1 VDLSSPFTRPG
12 TGFLASL
19 LVPSDRDYAY
29 VAVHNRRLAMAAG
42 YVFDAKRFPWIALWE
57 ENCARSYP
65 PWDGATR
72 VRGVEFG
79 TSPMPLGLEQARQM
93 RALFDTPVLAS
104 IPAHAGLE
112 TEYLLFASKVPE
124 SWTRIEDVKY
134 LGRALTIRAQGGD
147 EIAL

>member
-1 VDLSSPFTRPG
+1 
-12 TGFLASL
+12 
-19 LVPSDRDYAY
+19 
-29 VAVHNRRLAMAAG
+29 
-42 YVFDAKRFPWIALWE
+42 
-57 ENCARSYP
+57 
-65 PWDGATR
+65 
-72 VRGVEFG
+72 
-79 TSPMPLGLEQARQM
+79 MPLGLEQARQM